1 MPIDYRL
8 LGQLTGCP
16 TAAITYDIGL
26 EKFMDANV
34 GAEMFDSLSI
44 PSMYIGTAVFILLSF
59 EAGHQIGRYTLSHSR
74 NTVDTAPGPMVGSI
88 LATLA
93 FVLAFTFNMAASRFD
108 LRKQNVLTETIV
120 INTAYMQADFLDQ
133 PHKSEMQRVLREY
146 VDVRLRGLEPG
157 NRENALTKSHELQQ
171 ILWNQVAS
179 VARQNPNIFSARL
192 VQSVLDIISIHE
204 KRLTAAT
211 RNRIP
216 RSIWFTLYAISAFA
230 MLAMGSQTGLARTRR
245 LIQVI
250 PLVLV
255 FSALMT
261 LVADLDRPAELGL
274 IKVSQEAMISL
285 QESMDRARP

>member
-1 MPIDYRL
+1 
-8 LGQLTGCP
+8 
-16 TAAITYDIGL
+16 
-26 EKFMDANV
+26 V

-44 PSMYIGTAVFILLSF
+44 PSMYIGTVAFILISF
-59 EAGHQIGRYTLSHSR
+59 EAGHQIGRYALSHSR
-74 NTVDTAPGPMVGSI
+74 NAVDTAPGPMVGSI

-216 RSIWFTLYAISAFA
+216 GSIWFTLYAISAFA